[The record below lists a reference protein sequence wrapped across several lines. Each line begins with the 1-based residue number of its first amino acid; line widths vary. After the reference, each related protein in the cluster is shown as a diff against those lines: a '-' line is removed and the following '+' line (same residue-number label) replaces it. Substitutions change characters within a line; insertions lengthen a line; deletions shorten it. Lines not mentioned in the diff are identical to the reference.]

1 MRLSLYRDR
10 VLSITSYHALRIGKG
25 KQQTRAVVRE
35 RRGRGVLHHID
46 SRTTCTTAT
55 LSLPL
60 LNVIPAVRYW
70 T

>member
-1 MRLSLYRDR
+1 MRLSPYLDR
-10 VLSITSYHALRIGKG
+10 VLSITNYHAFCIGKG

-46 SRTTCTTAT
+46 SRTTTAI
-55 LSLPL
+55 LSLPP